1 MSEAGAYL
9 IVDGHSIIHAWPE
22 LRRLHRLSAKR
33 HLAREELLRRMRHLH
48 DLGSERVIVVFDG
61 VGGRVSEEREP
72 GGLQV
77 FYADAATTADTVI
90 ERLATKYAARH
101 RIRVATADH
110 MVRETVHAAGA
121 DWLSPEMLRDL
132 CERTERDMRARIGR
146 S

>member
-1 MSEAGAYL
+1 MPEAGAYL

-33 HLAREELLRRMRHLH
+33 HLAREELLKRMRHLQ
-48 DLGSERVIVVFDG
+48 DLGGERVIVVFDG
-61 VGGRVSEEREP
+61 AGARVSEEREP

-77 FYADAATTADTVI
+77 FFADAATTADTVI

-101 RIRVATADH
+101 RIRVATADN
-110 MVRETVHAAGA
+110 MVRETIHAAGA
-121 DWLSPEMLRDL
+121 DWLSPDMLKDL
-132 CERTERDMRARIGR
+132 CDRTEQDMRKRIGG